1 MHNKLETRMG
11 KMGSFIYE
19 NPIKVI
25 VVILA
30 LLAFPISQVPHI
42 KMDTSTEGFMH
53 PEDPVLITYNKFR
66 AQFGRDERIILS
78 IKSDKIFT
86 LDFMKTLRDL
96 HEEIEEKVP
105 YLDDVTSLYNVRNT
119 RGEGDKLIT
128 DDLLEPMPKTEADI
142 AKIKKRA
149 MDSHFYK
156 DLFLSSD
163 GKMTTIVIETDAYSH
178 VGEKKTS
185 VEDEFEEGFDD
196 ASTSSATDSTSSAS
210 TSVGSTN
217 DAVAEPVEAREFL
230 TDAENAELLKV
241 LHNIVKKYR
250 DKGLNIYVAGSP
262 AVNNALKA
270 QMQADMQKFTRMTFL
285 IIIVF
290 LFVMFR
296 RISAVV
302 YPVLVIILSLL
313 ATVGT
318 MAWAGVAFKL
328 PTQIVPSLLLA
339 VSIGATVHVLS
350 IFFDRFNKNGDKK
363 DAVRYTLEYS
373 GLAIAMTSVTT
384 AIGVGSFSG
393 SEVAPISDMG
403 IFASWGVMVS
413 LVLTLTLLPALL
425 SITKLKAKP
434 AKTEGKLDRVMAKL
448 AIIPVK
454 YYKAIIA
461 ASAVL
466 VIVALIASSKI
477 ALSHNPLYWF
487 QPGNENRVSTEVI
500 DEKMNGTVTI
510 EAVVDTGVENGWNDP
525 ERLEKLNEMS
535 KRLETYTDDYT
546 HIGKVVSLATIVK
559 ETNRALHENNESY
572 YTIPKDKNL
581 VSQELLLFE
590 NSGSDDLEDVVDS
603 QFQKAR
609 ITIKLPWT
617 DAVKAV
623 GVLAHVKKEVAETFP
638 NESVSV
644 TGMIPLLINTF
655 ANAIHSSVKSYL
667 IAFVLITI
675 MMIFILGSVRI
686 GLLSMIPNL
695 TPIILGL
702 LLMYVAKI
710 PLDMFTLL
718 IGSIAIG
725 LAVDDTI
732 HFLHNFR
739 RYYLQSGDSAKA
751 IEQTFLTTGKAMV
764 ITTIVL
770 ALGFY
775 SYMMAQMI
783 SVQNFGLLTGS
794 VIVMALLAD
803 LLLSPALMIVA
814 AKRGW
819 IK

>member
-1 MHNKLETRMG
+1 MHKKLETFMG
-11 KMGSFIYE
+11 QLGEYIHD
-19 NPIKVI
+19 NPFKI
-25 VVILA
+25 ILLVLV
-30 LLAFPISQVPHI
+30 LLAAPLAHVPQI

-66 AQFGRDERIILS
+66 AQFGRDERIVLA
-78 IKSDKIFT
+78 IKSDNIFT
-86 LDFMKTLRDL
+86 VDFFNILKNL

-119 RGEGDKLIT
+119 RGKGDQLIT
-128 DDLLEPMPKTEADI
+128 DDLLEPFPTTQEEVEI
-142 AKIKKRA
+142 IKKQA
-149 MDSHFYK
+149 MASHFYK
-156 DLFLSSD
+156 DLLLSSD
-163 GKMTTIVIETDAYSH
+163 GKMTTMILETDAYSH
-178 VGEKKTS
+178 EGEKKVS
-185 VEDEFEEGFDD
+185 DESEFDNAFGDDTTDNIEENNTVSN
-196 ASTSSATDSTSSAS
+196 STD
-210 TSVGSTN
+210 VK
-217 DAVAEPVEAREFL
+217 EFL

-241 LHNIVKKYR
+241 VHTIVNKYKKEK
-250 DKGLNIYVAGSP
+250 DLDIYVAGSP

-270 QMQADMQKFTRMTFL
+270 QMQADMQKFTRITFI

-296 RISAVV
+296 RASAVF
-302 YPVLVIILSLL
+302 YPLIVIILSLL
-313 ATVGT
+313 ATIGT

-339 VSIGATVHVLS
+339 VSIGATVHILS
-350 IFFDRFNKNGDKK
+350 IFFDRFNKNGDKR
-363 DAVRYTLEYS
+363 DALTYTLGHS

-393 SEVAPISDMG
+393 SEVAPISDLG
-403 IFASWGVMVS
+403 IFAALGVMVS
-413 LVLTLTLLPALL
+413 LFLTLTLLPALL
-425 SITKLKAKP
+425 SITKLKVKP
-434 AKTEGKLDRVMAKL
+434 KPKDKMGKLDELMLIL
-448 AIIPVK
+448 ALFPIK
-454 YYKAIIA
+454 YYKGIIIG
-461 ASAVL
+461 SAVL
-466 VIVALIASSKI
+466 VIMALVAASQI
-477 ALSHNPLYWF
+477 NLSHNPLYWF
-487 QPGNENRVSTEVI
+487 QPENVNRVSTEVI

-510 EAVVDTGVENGWNDP
+510 EAIVDTGVENGWNNP
-525 ERLEKLNEMS
+525 ERLQKLNAMT
-535 KRLETYTDDYT
+535 KRMESYVDEYT
-546 HIGKVVSLATIVK
+546 HIGKVISLATIVK
-559 ETNRALHENNESY
+559 ETNRALHENKEDFY
-572 YTIPKDKNL
+572 AIPKDENL

-603 QFQKAR
+603 QFSKAR

-617 DAVKAV
+617 DAVKSV
-623 GVLAHVKKEVAETFP
+623 QVLEYVKKEVMNTFP
-638 NESVSV
+638 KESVET

-655 ANAIHSSVKSYL
+655 ANAISSSVMSYL
-667 IAFVLITI
+667 IAFVLITF

-702 LLMYVAKI
+702 LLMYMANI

-739 RYYLQSGDSAKA
+739 RYYLESGDSAKA
-751 IEQTFLTTGKAMV
+751 IQQTFFTTGKAMV

-770 ALGFY
+770 SLGFY
-775 SYMMAQMI
+775 SYLMAQMI
-783 SVQNFGLLTGS
+783 SVQNFGLLTGT
-794 VIVMALLAD
+794 VIIMALLAD
-803 LLLSPALMIVA
+803 LLLAPALMIIA